1 MLFLKIYRTNGRR
14 RSHENNPPGASPE
27 TDPERRRRVHP
38 DRARRRGPA
47 GILRRRIQGRVPR
60 RRTNLP
66 VSRQLD
72 RTALPE
78 PDGVRR
84 HRVGS
89 PGHVVRLGFQLAEP
103 EGGGAG
109 TGMMIVCVMAAMI
122 LLAPVA
128 LRRERRRREG
138 YKRVKSAN
146 RQSATAYERR
156 AVA

>member
-103 EGGGAG
+103 EGGGCGDGHDDRVRHGGDDPFGAG
-109 TGMMIVCVMAAMI
+109 RAQEGTTSEGGVQA
-122 LLAPVA
+122 
-128 LRRERRRREG
+128 REVG
-138 YKRVKSAN
+138 K
-146 RQSATAYERR
+146 
-156 AVA
+156 